1 MAANV
6 KKNKRGDRGSSPE
19 VISNIAKKP
28 NMAVA
33 DEEEVFEDCSEE
45 EPTLLEIKEMLSTIQ
60 SSITS
65 ILNENGQLKED
76 MAELKSSLKS
86 NARELK
92 GLKASLISANKK
104 NGELE
109 KELKAT
115 KKKLQAQI
123 EDSDWLMASLDDLE
137 QYSRKNT
144 VEIHGIPEN
153 VYTST
158 EDVVLKVAEALNVPV
173 VAGDIEIS
181 HKLKR
186 RNGMTPIIVKFAS
199 HKVKSKL
206 YKARTNLKSVKISDL
221 YPATRKQNRIFINE
235 NLTPFRADLVKQ
247 ANEMKSDGLL
257 SSVWTLDG
265 KIYVKTS
272 PEGNPVRIYSENDLD
287 KL

>member
-6 KKNKRGDRGSSPE
+6 KKNKRGDRGSSLE

-33 DEEEVFEDCSEE
+33 DEVEVFEDCSEE
-45 EPTLLEIKEMLSTIQ
+45 EPPLLEIKEMLSTIQ

-86 NARELK
+86 NERELK

-144 VEIHGIPEN
+144 VEIHGISEN

-206 YKARTNLKSVKISDL
+206 YKARTNLKLVKISDL

-235 NLTPFRADLVKQ
+235 IARLTEQ
-247 ANEMKSDGLL
+247 I
-257 SSVWTLDG
+257 W
-265 KIYVKTS
+265 
-272 PEGNPVRIYSENDLD
+272 
-287 KL
+287 

>member
-19 VISNIAKKP
+19 ATSNVAKKP
-28 NMAVA
+28 NMVVA

-86 NARELK
+86 NERELK
-92 GLKASLISANKK
+92 GLQASLISAIKK

-137 QYSRKNT
+137 QYSRKNS

-158 EDVVLKVAEALNVPV
+158 EDVVLKEAEALNVPV

-206 YKARTNLKSVKISDL
+206 YKARTNLKSVKISDI
-221 YPATRKQNRIFINE
+221 YPTTRKQNRIFINE
-235 NLTPFRADLVKQ
+235 NLTPYRADLVKQ

-257 SSVWTLDG
+257 SSVWSLDG